1 MTKHP
6 HITASSLIVA
16 ATISVALPAPGN
28 AQDAGAAAAPEPA
41 LAAAAPEASLA
52 VLPPEAGDIVVTA
65 RKRRETL
72 RSVPASIS
80 ALSGETLASRQIR
93 TVEDLSRATPG
104 VSFQSGGGP
113 GTDNIQVR
121 GISSTSGNATVGI
134 YLDEIAI
141 TLPNVYNGAIEPAFI
156 DLARIEVLRGPQ
168 GTLFGASSMGGSL
181 RFISNAPSL
190 TDLGGSANTSL
201 SGTKHGGFN
210 HQEQATLNVPIV
222 EDRVAVRIAGSIERN
237 SGYIDNYDDAGNK
250 LNDGTNADTIKAVRA
265 SVLIKPGSGWSITP
279 SVFYQ
284 DQNVRDS
291 SVFYTDLG
299 KYQQSKKVREPSRIK
314 LVVAGLTVEKEL
326 GFATLTSVS
335 GYFRHTFDRT
345 IDGTFYNSEYLG
357 YLADSNPP
365 FGLANRGSAIGNLP
379 GPEYTNTVTRQFS
392 QEVRLTS
399 NAAAAGGQRFSW
411 IVGLYASD
419 QKIRRADNAYVVGL
433 NQTFR
438 DLYGIPPEQSDVFP
452 GSAFPD
458 DSVAL
463 ATLGNR
469 DRQYA
474 AFGDA
479 TLALTPR
486 LKLTAGVRYTHA
498 RETSSLATTGYF
510 AGSGPPVY
518 TTDAKFNAA
527 TPKISLSYD
536 ASRDITV
543 YGLAARGFRV
553 GGATPYIPPDICG
566 ADLADIGLT
575 TVPRSFKSDKLW
587 NYEVGAKGR
596 VLGGRLTF
604 NGALFLI
611 DWSGIQQTLG
621 LPTCGYS
628 VVTNAGDARSY
639 GGELEVRAELTPD
652 LFAHASLGTVHS
664 KLTSASTDFGP
675 RAGQHTLNA
684 PEWTLAFGLDY
695 RHVLPSQATLFG
707 HVLNAW
713 TGRSYGSYNV
723 ADPDYVR
730 PVYNTVNADVGV
742 ALGRLEISVFA
753 KNLLN
758 SKKIIQR
765 PSILFV
771 AEGYTLRPLTAGG
784 RVSYRF

>member
-1 MTKHP
+1 M
-6 HITASSLIVA
+6 AMSV
-16 ATISVALPAPGN
+16 TISAPGH
-28 AQDAGAAAAPEPA
+28 AQNSGAAAPEPSRT
-41 LAAAAPEASLA
+41 AAAPEASLA
-52 VLPPEAGDIVVTA
+52 TPPPELGDIVVTA

-80 ALSGETLASRQIR
+80 ALSGGSLASQQIR

-113 GTDNIQVR
+113 GTDNIEVR

-141 TLPNVYNGAIEPAFI
+141 TLPNFYNGAIEPTFI
-156 DLARIEVLRGPQ
+156 DLDRVEVLRGPQ

-181 RFISNAPSL
+181 RFITNAPSL
-190 TDLGGSANTSL
+190 TEFGGSANTSL

-222 EDRVAVRIAGSIERN
+222 EDKVAVRIAGDIERN

-250 LNDGTNADTIKAVRA
+250 QHGGTNSDTTRAVHA
-265 SVLIKPGSGWSITP
+265 SVLIKPGEDWSITP
-279 SVFYQ
+279 SLFYQ
-284 DQNVRDS
+284 DQNIHDS

-299 KYQQSKKVREPSRIK
+299 TYQQSKKVREPSRIK
-314 LVVAGLTVEKEL
+314 LLVAGLTVEKDL
-326 GFATLTSVS
+326 GFATLTSIT
-335 GYFRHTFDRT
+335 GYFRQKFDRT
-345 IDGTFYNSEYLG
+345 TDGTFYNSEYLG
-357 YLADSNPP
+357 DLADSDPP

-379 GPEYTNTVTRQFS
+379 GPEYTHTVTRQFS

-399 NAAAAGGQRFSW
+399 DAAGAGGQRFSW
-411 IVGLYASD
+411 ILGLYASD
-419 QKIRRADNAYVVGL
+419 QKISRSDDAYVLGL
-433 NQTFR
+433 DQTFR
-438 DLYGIPPEQSDVFP
+438 DIYGIPPEQSDIFA
-452 GSAFPD
+452 GSSFPD

-463 ATLGNR
+463 ATLRNR

-474 AFGDA
+474 AFGEA
-479 TLALTPR
+479 TYAVTPR

-498 RETSSLATTGYF
+498 RETSLLATTGYF

-518 TTDAKFNAA
+518 TTGAKFDAA
-527 TPKISLSYD
+527 TPKASLSYE
-536 ASRDITV
+536 ASRDVTV

-553 GGATPYIPPDICG
+553 GGAAPYVPSDVCG
-566 ADLADIGLT
+566 VDLAGIGLSSA
-575 TVPRSFKSDKLW
+575 PRSYKSDKLW

-596 VLGGRLTF
+596 LLGGKLTF

-611 DWSGIQQTLG
+611 NWTGIQQTLA
-621 LPTCGYS
+621 LPTCGYAL
-628 VVTNAGDARSY
+628 VTNVGNARSY
-639 GGELEVRAELTPD
+639 GGELEVRGQLTHD
-652 LFAHASLGTVHS
+652 LSAHASLGTVHS
-664 KLTSASTDFGP
+664 TLVSVSTDFGP
-675 RAGQHTLNA
+675 RAGQHTLNSPA
-684 PEWTLAFGLDY
+684 WTFAVGLDY
-695 RHVLPSQATLFG
+695 RHVLPSQAALFG

-713 TGRSYGSYNV
+713 TGRSHGSYNET
-723 ADPDYVR
+723 DPDYVR
-730 PVYNTVNADVGV
+730 PVYTTVNADAGV
-742 ALGRLEISVFA
+742 AFGRLEVSIFA
-753 KNLLN
+753 KNLLD